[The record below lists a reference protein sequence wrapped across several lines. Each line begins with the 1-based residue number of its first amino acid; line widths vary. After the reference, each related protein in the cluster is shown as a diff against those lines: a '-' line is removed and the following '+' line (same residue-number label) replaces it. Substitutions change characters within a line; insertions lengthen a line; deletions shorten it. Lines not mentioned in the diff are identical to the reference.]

1 MVLPPPPRRPAPG
14 GGLAV
19 LVVVTVLAAL
29 AAPHARAIRD
39 QVPAG
44 VLPALRLP
52 PLPRPAPP
60 PGRAP
65 TPAPQPGSERRCPV
79 DGRVSFVDSWGAP
92 RFGGRRHQG
101 VDMLAAVG
109 TRLVAVEAGQVRWAG
124 WNTLGGL
131 GLSIA
136 GTSGARYYY
145 AHLSAR
151 YVAAGA
157 RVARGQLVGRVGT
170 SGNAAGGPPHLHFEI
185 RPDGQSKANP
195 YPYVRRWCG

>member
-1 MVLPPPPRRPAPG
+1 
-14 GGLAV
+14 
-19 LVVVTVLAAL
+19 
-29 AAPHARAIRD
+29 
-39 QVPAG
+39 
-44 VLPALRLP
+44 
-52 PLPRPAPP
+52 
-60 PGRAP
+60 
-65 TPAPQPGSERRCPV
+65 
-79 DGRVSFVDSWGAP
+79 VSFVDSWGAP
-92 RFGGRRHQG
+92 RSGGRRHQG
-101 VDMLAAVG
+101 VDMLAAAG
-109 TRLVAVEAGQVRWAG
+109 TRLVAVEAGHIRWAG
-124 WNTLGGL
+124 RNTLGGL

-185 RPDGQSKANP
+185 RPTGHAKVNP

>member
-1 MVLPPPPRRPAPG
+1 MIGPPAPRRPAPG

-39 QVPAG
+39 QVAAGAG
-44 VLPALRLP
+44 VLPGLRLP
-52 PLPRPAPP
+52 PLPHSAPP
-60 PGRAP
+60 PGQTRAP
-65 TPAPQPGSERRCPV
+65 RPGSGRLCPV

-92 RFGGRRHQG
+92 RSGGRRHQG
-101 VDMLAAVG
+101 VDMLAAAG
-109 TRLVAVEAGQVRWAG
+109 TRLVAVEAGHIRWAG

-185 RPDGQSKANP
+185 RPDGQGKANP
-195 YPYVRRWCG
+195 YPYVRRWCD